1 MVPRR
6 WRHFSRRSLRTAVHA
21 AVALATVVAF
31 VWGGLGLVGL
41 PKPQSSVPFPCMDHR
56 CGCASPEECW
66 TNCCCM
72 SPEERLAWAHE
83 HGVQPPPSIAA
94 RVLGTAKPACCQCAT
109 TPNASRTSTSAT
121 DAAGIPPAGTSTAAR
136 PLGPGSPRTC
146 KGLEP
151 LGPVVCLLRAPTLE
165 TTLPPL
171 PRAWFVLP
179 CDAVLPAP
187 PASDHPTPPPRGC

>member
-1 MVPRR
+1 MMVSGR
-6 WRHFSRRSLRTAVHA
+6 WRSFSRRSLGAAVHA
-21 AVALATVVAF
+21 AVALAMVVAF

-72 SPEERLAWAHE
+72 TPDERLAWARE
-83 HGVQPPPSIAA
+83 HHVQPPPSIAA

-109 TPNASRTSTSAT
+109 KDPANKDSAT
-121 DAAGIPPAGTSTAAR
+121 KTAATK

-151 LGPVVCLLRAPTLE
+151 LGPVVCLLRAPLVAY
-165 TTLPPL
+165 TLPPQ
-171 PRAWFVLP
+171 PRAAVILP
-179 CDAVLPAP
+179 CNAALPSAPAP
-187 PASDHPTPPPRGC
+187 DHPTPPPRAC